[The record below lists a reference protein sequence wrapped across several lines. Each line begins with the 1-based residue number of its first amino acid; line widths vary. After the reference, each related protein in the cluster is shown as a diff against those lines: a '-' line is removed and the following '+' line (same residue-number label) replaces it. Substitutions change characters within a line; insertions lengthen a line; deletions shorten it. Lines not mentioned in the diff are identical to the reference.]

1 MNKEELSFEEAMK
14 RLEAIA
20 SELEGDKLALE
31 DSLKLYEEGI
41 RLIRYCNTMLEG
53 AERKIKMI
61 GINAEGELEEKDFTA
76 SSELL

>member
-1 MNKEELSFEEAMK
+1 MKKEELSFEEAIK
-14 RLEAIA
+14 RLEKIA
-20 SELEGDKLALE
+20 SELEGDKLSLE

-61 GINAEGELEEKDFTA
+61 GINADGEPEEKDFLG
-76 SSELL
+76 EV

>member
-1 MNKEELSFEEAMK
+1 MMKKEELSFEEAIK
-14 RLEAIA
+14 KLERIA
-20 SELEGDKLALE
+20 SELEGDKLSLE

-61 GINAEGELEEKDFTA
+61 GINADGEPEEKDFLGEA
-76 SSELL
+76 

>member
-1 MNKEELSFEEAMK
+1 MKKEELSFEEAIK
-14 RLEAIA
+14 RLEKIA
-20 SELEGDKLALE
+20 SELEGDKLSLE

-61 GINAEGELEEKDFTA
+61 GINADGEPEEKDFLGEA
-76 SSELL
+76 

>member
-1 MNKEELSFEEAMK
+1 MMKKEELSFEEAIK
-14 RLEAIA
+14 RLEKIA
-20 SELEGDKLALE
+20 SGLEGDKLSLE

-61 GINAEGELEEKDFTA
+61 GINADGEPEEKDFLG
-76 SSELL
+76 EV

>member
-1 MNKEELSFEEAMK
+1 MKKEELSFEEAIK

-53 AERKIKMI
+53 AERRIKMI
-61 GINAEGELEEKDFTA
+61 GINADGEPEEKDFFTSA
-76 SSELL
+76 QS

>member
-1 MNKEELSFEEAMK
+1 MKKEELSFEEAIK
-14 RLEAIA
+14 RLEKIA

-61 GINAEGELEEKDFTA
+61 GINADGEPEEKDFLGEA
-76 SSELL
+76 

>member
-1 MNKEELSFEEAMK
+1 MMKKEELSFEEAIK
-14 RLEAIA
+14 RLEKIA
-20 SELEGDKLALE
+20 SELEGDKLSLE

-61 GINAEGELEEKDFTA
+61 GINADGEPEEKDFLG
-76 SSELL
+76 EV

>member
-1 MNKEELSFEEAMK
+1 MKKEELSFEEAIK

-41 RLIRYCNTMLEG
+41 RLIRYCNMMLEG

-61 GINAEGELEEKDFTA
+61 GINVDGELEEKDFLTA
-76 SSELL
+76 SEA